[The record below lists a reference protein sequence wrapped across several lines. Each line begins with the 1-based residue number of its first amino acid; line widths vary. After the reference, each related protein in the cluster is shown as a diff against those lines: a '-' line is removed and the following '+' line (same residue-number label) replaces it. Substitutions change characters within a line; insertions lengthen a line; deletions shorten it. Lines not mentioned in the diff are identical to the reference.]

1 LYFKSVI
8 NLTQAID
15 QQSKAILGVMKAAVS
30 SDGRKS
36 VCQYLINQVVFIPD
50 LSGILRFDL
59 ENTPRYQY
67 FQIKASGQ
75 G

>member
-1 LYFKSVI
+1 
-8 NLTQAID
+8 
-15 QQSKAILGVMKAAVS
+15 MKAAVS

-59 ENTPRYQY
+59 ENTPRYQC